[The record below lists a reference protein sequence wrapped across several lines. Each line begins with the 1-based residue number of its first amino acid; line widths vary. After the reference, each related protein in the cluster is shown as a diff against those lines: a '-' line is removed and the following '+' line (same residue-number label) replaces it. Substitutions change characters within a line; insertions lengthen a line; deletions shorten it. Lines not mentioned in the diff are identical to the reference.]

1 MLKMQKILKVNAISV
16 MNTLAKK
23 YGFKRSY
30 LNKLFSNVKVQKSAL
45 RVFTPRKKPKKD
57 TRTAAQKAKT
67 RKYYNTYG
75 PWERYSRLKIN
86 PSRVKQGVA
95 YIKKHQ
101 RTFDKVEK
109 SMVYLKSILLLL

>member
-1 MLKMQKILKVNAISV
+1 
-16 MNTLAKK
+16 MNTLVKK
-23 YGFKRSY
+23 YGFKRPY
-30 LNKLFSNVKVQKSAL
+30 LKKLFSNVKVQKSAL
-45 RVFTPRKKPKKD
+45 HVFTPRHKQKWRKD

-95 YIKKHQ
+95 YIK
-101 RTFDKVEK
+101 
-109 SMVYLKSILLLL
+109 SIKRHSIK